1 MLYKPV
7 TGIWAPYYNRR
18 NKTTQLN
25 TYFGSMQFYRR
36 ALSIALPVMAQL
48 LVQNFVSLIDN
59 FMVAG
64 LGDIKMAGVN
74 TAGMIIFVFL
84 ILVNTLCSAGGIFMS
99 QFNGAKDAEGMQQS
113 LRFKL
118 LLTGIA
124 GLLFTVIG
132 LIAPR
137 GLFGLMLTVNTD
149 AQLIIDQTVR
159 YSRAV
164 AFSGILMV
172 FSQSIASSLR
182 EIEIVRPPLV
192 ISIIATLVNTFFN
205 WVFIYG
211 NLGAPRLEVEGAG
224 IATVIARAVE
234 LILFIVY
241 ILIKKPPFLF
251 NIFELFHIKARLFG
265 IIIKK
270 STMILY
276 SELTWALAETVSTAL
291 YNTRGGAEVV
301 SGMAGGFAVANL
313 FFICFSGIVT
323 ATSVIVGQELGAG
336 RLAEAKK
343 YKDWILVG
351 STVFGLIF
359 MVAGF
364 STVLLIPFVFKNL
377 SANSQAIA
385 RGLIITAAAY
395 LPLWAYLN
403 GQYAISRT
411 GGDTTMGV
419 ICDTVANILFVG
431 GMFLLAWF
439 TPFGPVVMY
448 AIVKTSDIVK
458 AGIAY
463 FWLKKERWLVNL
475 TISSK

>member
-1 MLYKPV
+1 MSKH
-7 TGIWAPYYNRR
+7 TC
-18 NKTTQLN
+18 
-25 TYFGSMQFYRR
+25 FGTRLFYTR

-48 LVQNFVSLIDN
+48 LVQSFVSLIDN

-74 TAGMIIFVFL
+74 TAGMIIFVFI

-99 QFNGAKDAEGMQQS
+99 QFRGAKDSEGMQQS

-118 LLTGIA
+118 LLTGTA
-124 GLLFTVIG
+124 GLAFTIIG

-137 GLFGLMLTVNTD
+137 GLFRLMLTVNTD
-149 AQLIIDQTVR
+149 AEPIIDQAVR

-172 FSQSIASSLR
+172 FSQSLASSLR

-192 ISIIATLVNTFFN
+192 ISVIATLVNTFFN
-205 WVFIYG
+205 WVFIFG
-211 NLGAPRLEVEGAG
+211 NLGSPRLEVEGAG
-224 IATVIARAVE
+224 IATVIARAAE
-234 LILFIVY
+234 LILFIAYVAV
-241 ILIKKPPFLF
+241 KKPPFLF
-251 NIFELFHIKARLFG
+251 NLFKLFNIKVRLFG
-265 IIIKK
+265 TIIKK

-301 SGMAGGFAVANL
+301 SGMSAGFAIANL

-323 ATSVIVGQELGAG
+323 ASSVILGQELGAG
-336 RLAEAKK
+336 KLQEAKR
-343 YKDWILVG
+343 YKNWILSG
-351 STVFGLIF
+351 SVLFGLIF

-364 STVLLIPFVFKNL
+364 CTVCLIPFVFKNL
-377 SANSQAIA
+377 SGDSQAIA

-403 GQYAISRT
+403 AQYAISRT
-411 GGDTTMGV
+411 GGDTAMGV

-431 GMFLLAWF
+431 GIFLLVRF
-439 TPFGPVVMY
+439 TALGPVVMY
-448 AIVKTSDIVK
+448 AIVKTSDVVK
-458 AGIAY
+458 AVIAHL
-463 FWLKKERWLVNL
+463 WLKKERWLVNL
-475 TISSK
+475 TSDKK

>member
-1 MLYKPV
+1 MSKH
-7 TGIWAPYYNRR
+7 
-18 NKTTQLN
+18 
-25 TYFGSMQFYRR
+25 TYFGTNHFYTR

-48 LVQNFVSLIDN
+48 LVQSFVSLIDN

-74 TAGMIIFVFL
+74 TAGMIIFVFI

-99 QFNGAKDAEGMQQS
+99 QFRGAKDSEGMQQS

-118 LLTGIA
+118 LLTGTA
-124 GLLFTVIG
+124 GLAFTIIG

-137 GLFGLMLTVNTD
+137 GLFRLMLTVNTD
-149 AQLIIDQTVR
+149 AEPIIDQAVR

-164 AFSGILMV
+164 ALSWIPMV
-172 FSQSIASSLR
+172 FSQSLASSLR

-192 ISIIATLVNTFFN
+192 ISVIATLVNTFFN
-205 WVFIYG
+205 WVFIFG
-211 NLGAPRLEVEGAG
+211 NLGSPRLEVEGAG
-224 IATVIARAVE
+224 IATVIARAAE
-234 LILFIVY
+234 LILFIAYVTV
-241 ILIKKPPFLF
+241 KKPPFLF
-251 NIFELFHIKARLFG
+251 NLFKLFNIKVRLFG
-265 IIIKK
+265 TIIKK

-301 SGMAGGFAVANL
+301 SGMSAGFAIANL

-323 ATSVIVGQELGAG
+323 ASSVILGQELGAG
-336 RLAEAKK
+336 KLQEAKR
-343 YKDWILVG
+343 YKNWILSG
-351 STVFGLIF
+351 SVLFGLIF
-359 MVAGF
+359 MAAGF
-364 STVLLIPFVFKNL
+364 CTVWLIPFVFKNL
-377 SANSQAIA
+377 SGDSQAIA

-403 GQYAISRT
+403 AQYAISRT

-431 GMFLLAWF
+431 GIFLLVRF
-439 TPFGPVVMY
+439 TALGPVVMY
-448 AIVKTSDIVK
+448 AIVKTSDVVK
-458 AGIAY
+458 AVIAHL
-463 FWLKKERWLVNL
+463 WLKKERWLVNL
-475 TISSK
+475 TSDKK

>member
-1 MLYKPV
+1 MSHH
-7 TGIWAPYYNRR
+7 
-18 NKTTQLN
+18 
-25 TYFGSMQFYRR
+25 TYFGTAQFYKR

-48 LVQNFVSLIDN
+48 LVQSFVSLIDN

-74 TAGMIIFVFL
+74 TAGMIIFIFL

-99 QFNGAKDAEGMQQS
+99 QFNGAKDTVGMQQS

-118 LLTGIA
+118 LLTGAA
-124 GLLFTVIG
+124 GILFTGIG

-149 AQLIIDQTVR
+149 AELIINQAVQ

-164 AFSGILMV
+164 ALSGILMV
-172 FSQSIASSLR
+172 FSQSLASSLR
-182 EIEIVRPPLV
+182 EIEIVHPPLV
-192 ISIIATLVNTFFN
+192 ISVIATLVNTFFN

-241 ILIKKPPFLF
+241 VLVKKPPFLF
-251 NIFELFHIKARLFG
+251 NLFKLFNIKARLFG
-265 IIIKK
+265 TIIKK

-301 SGMAGGFAVANL
+301 SGMSGGFAIANL

-323 ATSVIVGQELGAG
+323 ASSVIVGQELGAG
-336 RLAEAKK
+336 RLEEAKR
-343 YKDWILVG
+343 YKNWILMG
-351 STVFGLIF
+351 STLFGFIF
-359 MVAGF
+359 MAAGF
-364 STVLLIPFVFKNL
+364 STVLLIPFVFKEL
-377 SANSQAIA
+377 STNSQAIA

-411 GGDTTMGV
+411 GG
-419 ICDTVANILFVG
+419 

-439 TPFGPVVMY
+439 TPFGPVAMY
-448 AIVKTSDIVK
+448 AIVKTSDVVK
-458 AGIAY
+458 AVIAY
-463 FWLKKERWLVNL
+463 YWLKKERWLVNL
-475 TISSK
+475 TVGEK